1 MATVTSKGQI
11 TLPRAV
17 REALGLEPGAEVDFV
32 IEPEGV
38 RLRRRVSRA
47 QLEKWVGCL
56 PATDDL
62 ADVDALMDELR
73 DA

>member
-1 MATVTSKGQI
+1 MVTVTRKGQV
-11 TLPRAV
+11 TLPRTV
-17 REALGLEPGAEVDFV
+17 RDALGLEPGAEIDFV
-32 IEPEGV
+32 IEPDGV

-56 PATDDL
+56 PTQNAL